1 MSRLEIGGIDVS
13 HSRLVDL
20 AKLADQ
26 AKPFYDWV
34 TTQFQAHMAT
44 VETLDEI
51 LKTMSEADIRAAIV
65 RCYILADQPQV
76 PILTDG
82 VGRTY
87 PHLKA
92 CYYFFSWL
100 IRDAPQQRLFP
111 LITRVA
117 RSTNQTRA
125 EAEVRVLA
133 ALIARYRS
141 NVATFRWEAIREI
154 IIDRL
159 EGSRRSIK
167 GHEKETIGRTALVA
181 ALQTYYKAH
190 GNYGDYGGVAVPNT
204 QVTVNNETFD
214 VSANLLNAESRCV
227 RRILMPIKTRETE
240 GGGHA
245 HLFTRDVMGALNA
258 VHAEGSG
265 DFLVVVIVARNWAAR
280 EADNIRERVDH
291 AAVFD
296 LSPNEFSEFGE
307 SEQRRLNDFIAN
319 VLDGTVNPKGLPH

>member
-1 MSRLEIGGIDVS
+1 MSRLEIGGIDIS
-13 HSRLVDL
+13 HSCLVDL

-26 AKPFYDWV
+26 ARPFYDWV
-34 TTQFQAHMAT
+34 TAQFQAHFET
-44 VETLDEI
+44 DETLDKI
-51 LKTMSEADIRAAIV
+51 LKAVREADLRAAIEK
-65 RCYILADQPQV
+65 CYILADQPQV

-117 RSTNQTRA
+117 RATHQTRT

-133 ALIARYRS
+133 ALIVKYRS
-141 NVATFRWEAIREI
+141 NVATFCWEAMREI

-167 GHEKETIGRTALVA
+167 GHEKETIGRTALVT
-181 ALQTYYKAH
+181 ALQTYYKRR
-190 GNYGDYGGVAVPNT
+190 GNYGNYAGVKVPDS
-204 QVTVNNETFD
+204 QVTINNETFD
-214 VSANLLNAESRCV
+214 VSANLLDANGQCV
-227 RRILMPIKTRETE
+227 KRILMPIKTRETE

-245 HLFTRDVMGALNA
+245 HLFTRDVIGALNA
-258 VHAEGSG
+258 VQAEGSG

-280 EADNIRERVDH
+280 EADNIRDRVDH

-296 LSPNEFSEFGE
+296 LSPNEFSEFGDA
-307 SEQRRLNDFIAN
+307 EQGRLNDFIGG
-319 VLDGTVNPKGLPH
+319 VLDGTVNPKALR

>member
-1 MSRLEIGGIDVS
+1 MSRLEISGVDLS

-34 TTQFQAHMAT
+34 AAQFQAHMGTDEA
-44 VETLDEI
+44 LGEI
-51 LKTMSEADIRAAIV
+51 LRTMSEADLRAAIAK
-65 RCYILADQPQV
+65 CYILSDQPHV

-100 IRDAPQQRLFP
+100 IRDAPQQRLSP
-111 LITRVA
+111 LITRIA
-117 RSTNQTRA
+117 KSTHQTRA
-125 EAEVRVLA
+125 QTEVRVLA
-133 ALIARYRS
+133 ALIVRYRS
-141 NVATFRWEAIREI
+141 SVGTFNWDAIREV

-181 ALQTYYKAH
+181 ALQAYYKQH
-190 GNYGDYGGVAVPNT
+190 GTYGNYGGVEVPDA
-204 QVTVNNETFD
+204 QVTINNETFD
-214 VSANLLNAESRCV
+214 VSANLLDAEGKCT

-245 HLFTRDVMGALNA
+245 HLFTRDVMGALTA
-258 VHAEGSG
+258 VRGGSPE

-280 EADNIRERVDH
+280 EAGNIRERVDH
-291 AAVFD
+291 AAIFD
-296 LSPNEFSEFGE
+296 LSPNEFSEFGQV
-307 SEQRRLNDFIAN
+307 EQQRLNLFIAN
-319 VLDGTVNPKGLPH
+319 VLDGTVNPKTER